1 MYKEGDTFWLHIC
14 PHKPESREYL
24 PVGKTCKLCDWYELP
39 EIEKTKIRQREY
51 RERLEQDYDY

>member
-24 PVGKTCKLCDWYELP
+24 PVGSTCKLCDWYELP
-39 EIEKTKIRQREY
+39 EIEKAKIRQREY